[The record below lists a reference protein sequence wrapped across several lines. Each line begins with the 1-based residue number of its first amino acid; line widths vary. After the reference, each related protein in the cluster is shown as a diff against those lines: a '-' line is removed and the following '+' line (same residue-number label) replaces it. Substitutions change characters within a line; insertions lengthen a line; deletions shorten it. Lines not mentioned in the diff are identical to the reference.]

1 MTFSFK
7 KKHRLLKKKD
17 FQRVFDEHRKL
28 SGKLFKMYYRPGAAP
43 KLGIITSSSYGK
55 AHIRN
60 RFRRHIREAFRHSQY
75 QIPLEL
81 IVVPTPIAKN
91 ANYKDIFEEL
101 TLLVQNI
108 SSKKKP
114 LEILGLN
121 KNLEENSTSTGLL

>member
-1 MTFSFK
+1 VTFSFK

-28 SGKLFKMYYRPGAAP
+28 LGKFFKMYYRPGTTP
-43 KLGIITSSSYGK
+43 RLGIITSSSYGK

-60 RFRRHIREAFRHSQY
+60 RFRRHIREAFRHSQH

-91 ANYKDIFEEL
+91 ASYKDIFEEL
-101 TLLVQNI
+101 ALLVQNI
-108 SSKKKP
+108 LSKKKP
-114 LEILGLN
+114 LEILDPN
-121 KNLEENSTSTGLL
+121 KKPEETSISTGLL